1 MSADGSITLFWG
13 DGDHIFR
20 FAIGQFRELQ
30 EKVNARRIAIGAPMV
45 GPMSL
50 LNLLRANDAWPDD
63 IRDVLRIGLNGG
75 GLKPSETQQL
85 LSHYFDAIPPLENMK
100 PAFMVLLAG
109 LAGVPG
115 DPLDAKKK
123 TETTMTS
130 TSPSASADSTAPAL
144 Q

>member
-1 MSADGSITLFWG
+1 MSADGSITLVWG
-13 DGDHIFR
+13 DGEQTFR

-75 GLKPSETQQL
+75 GMKPAESHRLMT
-85 LSHYFDAIPPLENMK
+85 HYFDPVPPLENMK

-109 LAGVPG
+109 LAGAPG
-115 DPLDAKKK
+115 EALDSKKK
-123 TETTMTS
+123 TSPETS
-130 TSPSASADSTAPAL
+130 TSPSSSGASTAPAL